1 MHKRSFPVVFQWSVG
16 NTSCEEAQKNG
27 TNYVCKENS
36 VCTDALNELNQGYQ
50 MGYHCHCAKGYQ
62 GNPYIS
68 YGCRGNASYAYV
80 VNYCRSTLHV
90 LILQRFLQCF
100 SDINEC
106 AGDKHDCRYHCANTN
121 GSYTCGCPFGKHGDG
136 RKNGKGC
143 TYSDGSIFAGEYYTT
158 HFT

>member
-1 MHKRSFPVVFQWSVG
+1 MVQS
-16 NTSCEEAQKNG
+16 

-50 MGYHCHCAKGYQ
+50 MGYRCHCANGYQ

-68 YGCRGNASYAYV
+68 HGCR
-80 VNYCRSTLHV
+80 
-90 LILQRFLQCF
+90 
-100 SDINEC
+100 DIDEC
-106 AGDKHDCRYHCANTN
+106 AGDEHDCRYHCANTN